1 MKETNYDH
9 FAAAYSTENQGSLL
23 NAYYERPAMLKLA
36 GGVEGHQVLD
46 AGYGSG
52 PLMEELRNRGAN
64 VVGFDASAAMIDLA
78 RSRLGSAADLS
89 VADLSRPLSYSDDS
103 FDEVM
108 ASLVLHYLKDWVAPL
123 REFRRVLRP
132 DGRLI
137 VSVNHPI
144 LYPWTRPGQDYF
156 KLTRYSDERTF
167 DGQSAKL
174 TYWHRPLHMMTDAF
188 SEAGFRIEVLS
199 EPGYSPEAPAEII
212 PPQFKDRTAFLSFI
226 FFVLRPDG

>member
-1 MKETNYDH
+1 
-9 FAAAYSTENQGSLL
+9 
-23 NAYYERPAMLKLA
+23 
-36 GGVEGHQVLD
+36 
-46 AGYGSG
+46 
-52 PLMEELRNRGAN
+52 MEELRNRGAN

-156 KLTRYSDERTF
+156 KLTRYSDELTF

-174 TYWHRPLHMMTDAF
+174 TYWHRRCT
-188 SEAGFRIEVLS
+188 
-199 EPGYSPEAPAEII
+199 
-212 PPQFKDRTAFLSFI
+212 
-226 FFVLRPDG
+226 